1 MESFNV
7 LESFGFT
14 KGLFQEV
21 SELEITDVIG
31 GTCGGM
37 GGGSCY
43 GIPDCNAGWCG
54 WKFF

>member
-1 MESFNV
+1 MKTLESFNV

-31 GTCGGM
+31 GS
-37 GGGSCY
+37 GGGGGC
-43 GIPDCNAGWCG
+43 GIPDCVVSPCSI
-54 WKFF
+54 KFF